1 MYHAKALHI
10 SSLFLPK
17 ECPLVQHITQSYN
30 KNYLKDKP
38 AIFDLDKYL
47 IEELGLS
54 VEISHEEENINSAM
68 GAERG
73 RGTTLGNAIGH
84 TSNLK
89 VEISRM
95 SGTPLA
101 G

>member
-38 AIFDLDKYL
+38 EFDLDKYL
-47 IEELGLS
+47 TEELGIDLS
-54 VEISHEEENINSAM
+54 EEAIEDNEVVVRSTARNRESAEAPKEKSRRGVMQEHEA
-68 GAERG
+68 
-73 RGTTLGNAIGH
+73 
-84 TSNLK
+84 K
-89 VEISRM
+89 QK
-95 SGTPLA
+95 
-101 G
+101 

>member
-38 AIFDLDKYL
+38 EFNLERYL
-47 IEELGLS
+47 TEELGVDLS
-54 VEISHEEENINSAM
+54 EEAGANK
-68 GAERG
+68 GAES
-73 RGTTLGNAIGH
+73 L
-84 TSNLK
+84 SNERAELRIEERL
-89 VEISRM
+89 VE
-95 SGTPLA
+95 
-101 G
+101 